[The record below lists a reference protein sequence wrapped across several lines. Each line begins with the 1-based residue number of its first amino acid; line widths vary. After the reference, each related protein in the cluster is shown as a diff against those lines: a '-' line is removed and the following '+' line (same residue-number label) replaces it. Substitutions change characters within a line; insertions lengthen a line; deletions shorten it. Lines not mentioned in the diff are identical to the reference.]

1 MGKRA
6 FAVAISAMAIVPAI
20 GLGATSSNAAAQ
32 GTQHV
37 TVDIL
42 GKDVLLPNGY
52 LENTYRFP
60 KTITIRRGG
69 EITFVNRTTDGHT
82 MTMVV
87 ASDLPRNGAQVDN
100 CGLCNQV
107 TNLFGAGG
115 SGPPKYAQID
125 GGVPGDGSDH
135 DADKPDPGVPPGF
148 PLKALIEDF
157 DTPAHTNPHAKAT
170 IGDATIIGPV
180 GGPVTQRTIVVTAP
194 PGTYHYMCT
203 FHPWMQGTIIVTA

>member
-60 KTITIRRGG
+60 QTITIRRGG

-125 GGVPGDGSDH
+125 GGVPGDGSD
-135 DADKPDPGVPPGF
+135 
-148 PLKALIEDF
+148 
-157 DTPAHTNPHAKAT
+157 
-170 IGDATIIGPV
+170 
-180 GGPVTQRTIVVTAP
+180 QR
-194 PGTYHYMCT
+194 GTESGHRSRTRQAQIARSASVRSSERQIY
-203 FHPWMQGTIIVTA
+203 ARR